1 MAHLHKVN
9 GILHKKHPSAYP
21 TKSRIFSHSHSHHKP
36 PITVTTHI
44 PFPPSIYLA
53 TYPHPIQYKK
63 TAKSQPAPKPFSFL
77 PPPSTPVS
85 GQGQHKKST
94 KRRTHPSNAK
104 TGKKCMC
111 HQRSIYANAMQ
122 IVYMIAPV
130 VVVVVAKEGQRQA
143 KKEGSEVQARKWCG
157 GAMVCE

>member
-104 TGKKCMC
+104 TGKKCNVSSTLHLC
-111 HQRSIYANAMQ
+111 ECYADCVHDCPCCSSGGGERRA
-122 IVYMIAPV
+122 AASKKRGFGSTGEEV
-130 VVVVVAKEGQRQA
+130 VW
-143 KKEGSEVQARKWCG
+143 WCYG
-157 GAMVCE
+157 M